1 MVYNRVKFPASR
13 KKASLR
19 FQVTHIEVWA
29 LAVEER
35 LPHLAATIDEMEEE
49 KAFANHFYEECLEM
63 ASTHSRKQGVELRG
77 VVRAA

>member
-1 MVYNRVKFPASR
+1 MFTYILSIF
-13 KKASLR
+13 
-19 FQVTHIEVWA
+19 I
-29 LAVEER
+29 
-35 LPHLAATIDEMEEE
+35 EEE